1 MKKIVDKIALVAVI
15 ILGFIAI
22 VLAIIF
28 PMLATGWVL
37 GTNDILFMTIA
48 VLYVGVSI
56 YLLWSVFSS
65 DGNVRTLT
73 LFSDKESTTKTS
85 LRVIKSL
92 VVSDSKRV
100 KGAAVKRVRV
110 SQRDNGIKLSITLTV
125 VGAEVEETVD
135 TMRCLVADTF
145 IKVLGVRFDYIDF
158 KIEKVRPN
166 YVADEATARKRAQ
179 ILKNERKCSDKYH
192 DEAMDPI
199 FEQAEKERDKAEEQM
214 AEEVTAQKKARQQ
227 GAPTKENETSQ
238 ENYGQEGGGQEEQN
252 PRENEQTYGN
262 WQANYE
268 QKQGGEDNGN
278 NYFPNS
284 RAQRRAKNKR
294 DKRRAIPSPSL
305 DGGEKSPFYLS
316 DAEKVTPREL
326 EERQGENKADTPHK
340 PKVIDSDDFTISDGE
355 ED

>member
-1 MKKIVDKIALVAVI
+1 MKKTVDKIALVAVI

-214 AEEVTAQKKARQQ
+214 AEEVTAQKKARQ

-252 PRENEQTYGN
+252 PGENEKAYGGR
-262 WQANYE
+262 QAGYA
-268 QKQGGEDNGN
+268 QGEVGEEDGN
-278 NYFPNS
+278 FPNS

-305 DGGEKSPFYLS
+305 DGGEKSPSYLS

-326 EERQGENKADTPHK
+326 EERQGENKADTPYK

-355 ED
+355 EDK